1 MPAIAVAG
9 VSPVTGD
16 APLKGEGETSRSECR
31 LGVAFSPRVIIS
43 FTAIGKAGCV
53 ARRSPNMAR

>member
-16 APLKGEGETSRSECR
+16 APLKGEGETSRSEWR
-31 LGVAFSPRVIIS
+31 LG
-43 FTAIGKAGCV
+43 GCHF
-53 ARRSPNMAR
+53 N